1 MRRYLGAGTL
11 ERFRTR
17 PTTGGRAG
25 CGIRGDPCKGGGLS
39 LGKGGGVGGKRECW
53 RGGRRR
59 CGRRRFLHRYRDLF
73 GDGVAFSTGAKKGVG
88 GGLGGREYNRATRGF
103 GA

>member
-1 MRRYLGAGTL
+1 MAL
-11 ERFRTR
+11 EPWSDFVPVQPPEAVQDVVFVETHVRVVDCPWVRVVVLAEKESV
-17 PTTGGRAG
+17 GVVE
-25 CGIRGDPCKGGGLS
+25 
-39 LGKGGGVGGKRECW
+39 GGGVG
-53 RGGRRR
+53 
-59 CGRRRFLHRYRDLF
+59 RRRFRHRYRDLF